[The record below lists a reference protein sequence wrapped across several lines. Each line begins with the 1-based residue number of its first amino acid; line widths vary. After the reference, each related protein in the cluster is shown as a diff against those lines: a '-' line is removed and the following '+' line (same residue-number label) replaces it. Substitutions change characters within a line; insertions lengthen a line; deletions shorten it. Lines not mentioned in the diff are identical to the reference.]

1 MKINVKTFWKTK
13 KKWIIGITAG
23 VAAAAVGCGVWYQAG
38 HSSSEP
44 VYVFPFQYV
53 GMTEYWGD
61 SQESYGPVT
70 TDKIQTVFLTDTQTV
85 TEILV
90 QAGDTVKKG
99 DLLMTFDTTL
109 SDLQLERKRLDVEK
123 LKLQL
128 EDAKDELR
136 EINSMKPMVIPST
149 SGGSD
154 KEEDQGTMLTDPY
167 RISSQKTYDG
177 SSAEKALICWLRD
190 DTDID
195 DSVFAAIQ
203 VKAEQYQTE
212 NQPEPTEPSEE
223 PSEPSEDPSDPSE
236 GPSDPTEESSDPTEA
251 PSDPT
256 EESSD
261 PTEAPSDPTEESSDP
276 TEEPSDPTEEPSD
289 PTEESSDPTEES
301 TDPTEDPD
309 LDLSLLQHRIPSS
322 ASAVTTIQVDSF
334 HVVFKVTS
342 GNMSLGSKQLWQG
355 MKVTKTDSGY
365 SFRFE
370 NAVIPDHMMV
380 DLGSGDTSVDTPDM
394 DFGSGYTAAQIAQ
407 LRSDQQKKIKDLEFQ
422 IKMADA
428 EYKIMQTEI
437 SDGNVYADL
446 DGEVVSLLTE
456 EEAKQTMQPLMKV
469 SGGGG
474 FYVEGFVSELE
485 KENMKIGQEVT
496 VNDWNTGMTYTGTVE
511 SMGDFPTRE
520 GYYNGNGN
528 PNASYYPFQV
538 FVDETADLQAGSYV
552 SVMYS
557 AAESENG
564 IYLENP
570 FLRTEK
576 GKSYVYVLGQ
586 GGKLE
591 QRYVTTGKSLWGNY
605 TEILDGLTAEDLV
618 AFPYGKN
625 VKPGVAAEEGDMSDL
640 YG

>member
-1 MKINVKTFWKTK
+1 MKIDVKTLWKTK
-13 KKWIIGITAG
+13 KKWIIGVTAG
-23 VAAAAVGCGVWYQAG
+23 VAAAAIGCTAWYHAG

-90 QAGDTVKKG
+90 QAGDMVKKG

-136 EINSMKPMVIPST
+136 EINSMKPMVIPSAPDD
-149 SGGSD
+149 SGAD
-154 KEEDQGTMLTDPY
+154 ENLGTMLTDPY
-167 RISSQKTYDG
+167 RISAQKSYDG
-177 SSAEKALICWLRD
+177 STQEKALICWIRD

-195 DSVFAAIQ
+195 NTVFAAILA
-203 VKAEQYQTE
+203 KAEQYQTE
-212 NQPEPTEPSEE
+212 NQPEPSEPSEE
-223 PSEPSEDPSDPSE
+223 PTEESSE
-236 GPSDPTEESSDPTEA
+236 PTEESSE
-251 PSDPT
+251 PT
-256 EESSD
+256 EESS
-261 PTEAPSDPTEESSDP
+261 EPTEESS
-276 TEEPSDPTEEPSD
+276 E
-289 PTEESSDPTEES
+289 PTEESSEPTEES
-301 TDPTEDPD
+301 RE
-309 LDLSLLQHRIPSS
+309 SLLRPRMPSS
-322 ASAVTTIQVDSF
+322 ASAATPVSVDSF
-334 HVVFKVTS
+334 HVVFRVTS
-342 GNMSLGSKQLWQG
+342 GNMSLGNKQLWQG
-355 MKVTKTDSGY
+355 MKVKKTDAGF

-370 NAVIPDHMMV
+370 DAVIPDHMLAE
-380 DLGSGDTSVDTPDM
+380 LGSGDTSADIPEM

-407 LRSDQQKKIKDLEFQ
+407 LRSDQLKKIKDLEFQ

-428 EYKIMQTEI
+428 EYKIMLTEV
-437 SDGNVYADL
+437 SDGNVYADI

-456 EEAKQTMQPLMKV
+456 EEAKQTRQPLMKV

-485 KENMKIGQEVT
+485 KAKMKPGQEVT

-511 SMGDFPTRE
+511 SIGDFPTRE

-538 FVDETADLQAGSYV
+538 FVDESADLQAGSYV

-564 IYLENP
+564 VYLENP

-586 GGKLE
+586 NGKLE
-591 QRYVTTGKSLWGNY
+591 QRFVTTGKSLWGSY
-605 TEILDGLTAEDLV
+605 TEILEGLTADDLI